1 MMNIRERTNVT
12 KIPLLKR
19 ALARIL
25 IIALAAVSSPQIVVA
40 APVDTGVLLQNE
52 IAEAQVL
59 RVQETLAREDVRSAL
74 VALGVD
80 PAAARERVASLTPA
94 ELAALEGE
102 LEELP
107 AGGDLLAV
115 IGVVFVVL
123 IILELTGVTN
133 VFTKL

>member
-1 MMNIRERTNVT
+1 MT
-12 KIPLLKR
+12 KITRLKR
-19 ALARIL
+19 AFARAL
-25 IIALAAVSSPQIVVA
+25 IVALTAASAPQAVTA
-40 APVDTGVLLQNE
+40 APVDTGTLLQQE
-52 IAEAQVL
+52 SAEAHIFQV
-59 RVQETLAREDVRSAL
+59 RGALARDDVQRAMI
-74 VALGVD
+74 ALGVD
-80 PAAARERVASLTPA
+80 PAAAHERVASLTPA
-94 ELAALEGE
+94 ELAMLEGE